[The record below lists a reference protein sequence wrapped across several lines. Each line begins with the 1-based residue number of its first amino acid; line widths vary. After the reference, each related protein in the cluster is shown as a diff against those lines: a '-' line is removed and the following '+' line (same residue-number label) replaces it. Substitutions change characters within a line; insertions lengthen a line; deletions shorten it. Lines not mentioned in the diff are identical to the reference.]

1 MHMSFGVLYF
11 TFLCQNTQVTRM
23 SHFDYVT
30 IEDLENIGMGK
41 PGARRLIEAVK
52 KRKTK
57 LKSKNLVNKILPAS
71 ISQSKLPKT
80 TSSGSVKKTSSNIE
94 FQPGVSLTCLI
105 QEKVKYISSP

>member
-1 MHMSFGVLYF
+1 
-11 TFLCQNTQVTRM
+11 M

-105 QEKVKYISSP
+105 QEKVNIYLSILAFALIVLRKLYLYSIFF